1 MKRRILFYIIW
12 SAISFCIS
20 ILIFLITSIVQVYP
34 LYLHLAVYVLLVL
47 LSSASFA
54 ILFNDK
60 WWVSLLEGVLTSMC
74 TLFLLL

>member
-20 ILIFLITSIVQVYP
+20 ILIFLITSIVQVSL
-34 LYLHLAVYVLLVL
+34 LYLHSAVYVLLVL

-74 TLFLLL
+74 TLYLLL